1 MVEKFGT
8 EFREL
13 DIFWKCFLSESSH
26 TSPHSRIICVIAC
39 YFSIMYLISSET
51 ELEEL
56 IPLTANVVV
65 ILRVE
70 CGKLIQFLLYVCY
83 ANVIF
88 V

>member
-1 MVEKFGT
+1 MAEKFGT

-51 ELEEL
+51 ELEEQ
-56 IPLTANVVV
+56 TANVIV

-70 CGKLIQFLLYVCY
+70 FGKLIQFLLFVCY